1 MRRIITLL
9 LCAAAILFVA
19 PLSACNETTAE
30 NSCFLDLYY
39 DADAGIING
48 KAVYKFVN
56 SSNEMLNKIKFN
68 LYPNAYNEKNK
79 AFFEGCKD
87 AYYQGESFG
96 GIKILSC
103 SSGENESGNTPKEN
117 LEFSVSENELTLE
130 VLCDELLPDKSV
142 EIAIDFETTLPKAR
156 LRLGITENTVNL
168 GECYPAL
175 CKIDENGFVPTEYH
189 AFGDPYF
196 SDVFDYRAEINIP
209 SAFTVACSGSPEK
222 TVIDG
227 DRTNYSF
234 SLENGRYFA
243 FALSDKFNVSA
254 IKSGNT
260 DIYYYSV
267 APENG
272 KIGEVRK
279 YFDFYSSEFGEY
291 PYKTFS
297 VVETGLYCGGA
308 EFSGLCFISDNGDDE
323 RKLNAA
329 LHETAHQW
337 WGVVVGNDQTT
348 DGYIDEGLTEYSAYL
363 YLLSSGQT
371 DAANGMID
379 KAKAAYKS
387 FFDIK
392 SLFSDNADTSMN
404 RPLNTYANEEE
415 YVAITYRKS
424 LVMFA
429 ELEKTVGVKKNT
441 SAMRK
446 LYKDN
451 KFKNIG
457 LNELTKAFGRK
468 EYFESFVNG
477 KVII

>member
-1 MRRIITLL
+1 MRRIITLF

-19 PLSACNETTAE
+19 PLSACRETTAP

-39 DADAGIING
+39 DSDAGIISG

-56 SSNEMLNKIKFN
+56 SSNEIMNKIKFN
-68 LYPNAYNEKNK
+68 LYPNAYTEKNK
-79 AFFEGCKD
+79 AFFESYKD

-103 SSGENESGNTPKEN
+103 SSGENSSGNAPETH
-117 LEFSVSENELTLE
+117 LGFSVSENELTLD
-130 VLCDELLPDKSV
+130 VLCGDILPGKTAEV
-142 EIAIDFETTLPKAR
+142 AIDFETTLPKAR

-175 CKIDENGFVPTEYH
+175 CKIAENGFVPTEYH
-189 AFGDPYF
+189 SFGDSCF
-196 SDVFDYRAEINIP
+196 SDVFDYRAEINVP
-209 SAFTVACSGSPEK
+209 SAFTVACSGAPEK

-243 FALSDKFNVSA
+243 FALSDQ
-254 IKSGNT
+254 
-260 DIYYYSV
+260 
-267 APENG
+267 
-272 KIGEVRK
+272 
-279 YFDFYSSEFGEY
+279 
-291 PYKTFS
+291 
-297 VVETGLYCGGA
+297 
-308 EFSGLCFISDNGDDE
+308 FISDKNDDE
-323 RKLNAA
+323 NKQSAA

-337 WGVVVGNDQTT
+337 WGAVVGNDQTT
-348 DGYIDEGLTEYSAYL
+348 EGYIDEGLCEYSAYL

-468 EYFESFVNG
+468 EYFESFVSG